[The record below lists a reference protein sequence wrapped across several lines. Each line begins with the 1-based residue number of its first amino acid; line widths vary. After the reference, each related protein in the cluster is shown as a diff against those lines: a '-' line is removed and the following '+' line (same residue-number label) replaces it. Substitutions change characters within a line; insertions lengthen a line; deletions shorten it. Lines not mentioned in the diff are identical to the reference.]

1 MLLSCFS
8 SMFVFFLSLPA
19 RSTSLPPSLPCLTSS
34 DACEEPTFCLC
45 LGHLAPLQ
53 RLSGIT
59 EPTGGNDSLITR
71 GSPLAACWGG
81 KGCVCVRVCER
92 ESSFHCCTKQSGCS
106 CSNDYEQDLTKPAS
120 SYLLFM
126 QLLRFY
132 LLKRSWSDC
141 YSHLCFNYR
150 ILK

>member
-19 RSTSLPPSLPCLTSS
+19 RSTSLPPLPDILRCMRGAHLLSV
-34 DACEEPTFCLC
+34 PGP
-45 LGHLAPLQ
+45 LGSFTKAFWNN
-53 RLSGIT
+53 R
-59 EPTGGNDSLITR
+59 GNDSLITR